1 MRQICFI
8 LVGLQAVLKFSVG
21 IKSFGLNKKLPWDKF
36 VKQKVI
42 FCKIFYSKRIFLELQ
57 HIVDDF
63 VDFLELSMFINAFIP

>member
-42 FCKIFYSKRIFLELQ
+42 FCKIFYSKRFFLELQ